1 MRRGIAGEV
10 GAKAVLRVG
19 RTGAGQGDLL
29 GAEGSRRPEGRQLSR
44 RRAWEARVVLSGE
57 GGSLVVRDRP

>member
-1 MRRGIAGEV
+1 MRRSIAGEV

-19 RTGAGQGDLL
+19 RTGAGLLL
-29 GAEGSRRPEGRQLSR
+29 GAEGSRRPEGHQLSR